1 MREELMKCK
10 DKVAL
15 VTGAGG
21 QGMGRSI
28 ALTLAREGAKVVV
41 NYKTSGDMAKA
52 IAGHIKAHGGNAL
65 ALQAD
70 IQDPVECGSLV
81 RRCIEEFCQID
92 ICVVNPG
99 GGWHMEPINKLKV
112 NEALEDVRQELSPL
126 YNLMQ
131 LVLPGMYER
140 NWGRFIAISLE
151 PSYSSPAYA
160 YNVGK
165 AARSHAVLLAA
176 EQAWEHGV
184 TMNIIGPGPV
194 ASIETLEEA
203 IEQCGNS
210 DSWKRRKKSTPQD
223 IGEAVAF
230 LCSDVGKFITG
241 CVIPFK

>member
-1 MREELMKCK
+1 MKCK

-15 VTGAGG
+15 VTGAAG

-41 NYKTSGDMAKA
+41 NYRTSADMAKA
-52 IAGHIKAHGGNAL
+52 IVAHVKAQGGNAL
-65 ALQAD
+65 ALQANV
-70 IQDPVECGSLV
+70 QDSAECNGLV
-81 RRCIEEFCQID
+81 RRTVEEFGQID

-131 LVLPGMYER
+131 SVLPSMYER

-160 YNVGK
+160 YNVAK

-176 EQAWEHGV
+176 EQAWKHGV
-184 TMNIIGPGPV
+184 TMNVICPGPV
-194 ASIETLEEA
+194 ASIETLEAA
-203 IEQCGNS
+203 IEQCENS
-210 DSWKRRKKSTPQD
+210 ESWKSRKKVTPQD

-241 CVIPFK
+241 CVVPFK